1 MGATTYLF
9 VSSMPTE
16 AQELA
21 RGLRRRDP
29 DLLDRLIEQYHYR
42 LFRYLM
48 YLTGRRD
55 TAEDLFQETW
65 IRVIER
71 GHQYDAKWKF
81 EAWLFS
87 IARHL
92 TIDLGRKKSPLAWAN
107 DLEEASGVSGKEAGQ
122 SGRPKPISPLELIAN
137 REESE
142 RVAAALGGLPAAH
155 REVLLLR
162 FQEDMG
168 LEEIAQV
175 TGSPL
180 STVKS
185 RLYRGLE
192 ALREKLEGQRLEG
205 PRLEGSTR

>member
-1 MGATTYLF
+1 MGATTCFF
-9 VSSMPTE
+9 VNSMASE
-16 AQELA
+16 AQELT

-48 YLTGRRD
+48 YLTGRRE

-92 TIDLGRKKSPLAWAN
+92 TIDLARKKSPLTWTE
-107 DLEEASGVSGKEAGQ
+107 DLEEAGGTSGGQAAVQ
-122 SGRPKPISPLELIAN
+122 SGRPMPVSAVELVAS

-162 FQEDMG
+162 FQEDMA
-168 LEEIAQV
+168 LDEIAQV
-175 TGSPL
+175 TGAPL

-192 ALREKLEGQRLEG
+192 ALRERLEG
-205 PRLEGSTR
+205 LNR

>member
-1 MGATTYLF
+1 MGATTCFF
-9 VSSMPTE
+9 VNSMASE

-21 RGLRRRDP
+21 RGLGRRDP
-29 DLLDRLIEQYHYR
+29 ELLDRLIEQYHYR

-48 YLTGRRD
+48 YLTGRRE

-65 IRVIER
+65 IRVIEH

-92 TIDLGRKKSPLAWAN
+92 TIDLARKKSPLAVAD
-107 DLEEASGVSGKEAGQ
+107 DLDEVDATLGSQ
-122 SGRPKPISPLELIAN
+122 RTTDSGRPAPTSPIEVLAS
-137 REESE
+137 REQSE
-142 RVAAALGGLPAAH
+142 RVAAALGGLSASH

-162 FQEDMG
+162 FQEDMA

-175 TGSPL
+175 TGVPL

-192 ALREKLEGQRLEG
+192 ALRDRLEG
-205 PRLEGSTR
+205 RVERQAEGLRP

>member
-1 MGATTYLF
+1 MGATTCFF
-9 VSSMPTE
+9 VNSMANE
-16 AQELA
+16 AEELE

-29 DLLDRLIEQYHYR
+29 ELLDRLIEQYHYR
-42 LFRYLM
+42 LFRYLI
-48 YLTGRRD
+48 YLTGRRER
-55 TAEDLFQETW
+55 AEDLFQETW

-92 TIDLGRKKSPLAWAN
+92 TIDLVRKKSPLAVAEGL
-107 DLEEASGVSGKEAGQ
+107 DEADTASGSRAAARP
-122 SGRPKPISPLELIAN
+122 GRPAPASPVELLAS
-137 REESE
+137 REESD
-142 RVAAALGGLPAAH
+142 RVTAALGALSAVH

-162 FQEDMG
+162 FQEETA

-175 TGSPL
+175 TGAAL

-192 ALREKLEGQRLEG
+192 ALRARLEDRSG
-205 PRLEGSTR
+205 GRVEGSKP

>member
-1 MGATTYLF
+1 MGATTCFF
-9 VSSMPTE
+9 VNSMTSE
-16 AQELA
+16 ALELA

-29 DLLDRLIEQYHYR
+29 ELLDRLIEQYHYR

-48 YLTGRRD
+48 YLTGRRE

-92 TIDLGRKKSPLAWAN
+92 TIDLIRKKSPLAGAD
-107 DLEEASGVSGKEAGQ
+107 DLDEAGGT
-122 SGRPKPISPLELIAN
+122 SVSREAVEATRPMSMSPVELLAS

-142 RVAAALGGLPAAH
+142 RVAATLGGLPAAH

-162 FQEDMG
+162 FQEDMA

-175 TGSPL
+175 TGAPL

-192 ALREKLEGQRLEG
+192 AMRDRMEGMK
-205 PRLEGSTR
+205 P